1 MIEIGQV
8 VSLKS
13 VKSTPQGVYLL
24 TSENLEVLL
33 PHKYV
38 PKNTAIGDNI
48 EVFIYTDSEDR
59 PIATTLT
66 PKILMHQV
74 VFLEAVAIT
83 PIGAFFNWGVE
94 KDLLVPYS
102 EQFYKIEKG
111 ESYPIYLYKDE
122 LTNRMVGT
130 TKIEKHLK
138 HQPIEL
144 KQGDKVTILVIQHTD
159 LGYKVVVN
167 NKHIGM
173 LFENEVFRPI
183 YVGDELKAFVQKV
196 RPDNKLDITLNSSK
210 LSELENISNDI
221 YETLLKNNGKLN
233 VNDKSSP
240 EEIYA
245 VFKVSKKAFKK
256 AIGMLFKEK
265 KILINDT
272 NIELVKN

>member
-13 VKSTPQGVYLL
+13 IKSTPQGVYLL
-24 TSENLEVLL
+24 TSEEFEILL
-33 PHKYV
+33 PHKYM
-38 PKNTAIGDNI
+38 PKDAEIGDNI
-48 EVFIYTDSEDR
+48 EVFVYTDSEDR

-66 PKILMHQV
+66 PNILMHQCA
-74 VFLEAVAIT
+74 FLEAVAIT
-83 PIGAFFNWGVE
+83 PIGAFFDWGVE

-111 ESYPIYLYKDE
+111 ESYPIYLYKDD

-130 TKIEKHLK
+130 TKIEKQLK
-138 HQPIEL
+138 HHPIEL

-183 YVGDELKAFVQKV
+183 YVGDELTAFVQKV

-256 AIGMLFKEK
+256 AIGMLYKEK